1 MSCPGCPVLA
11 IYRCMGTKLRVQ
23 KSRIADVSAQKIE
36 ECEMETN
43 NVGLK
48 IDHMPKKGTR
58 VYWNTSVPVASLTNV
73 KFGIWK
79 T

>member
-1 MSCPGCPVLA
+1 
-11 IYRCMGTKLRVQ
+11 
-23 KSRIADVSAQKIE
+23 
-36 ECEMETN
+36 METN

-48 IDHMPKKGTR
+48 IDHMPKKGMQ
-58 VYWNTSVPVASLTNV
+58 VYWNTSLPVASLTNV